1 MELELRH
8 LRTLC
13 AIGEAGSLSGAA
25 AALGYSQPALT
36 TQLQRIERLL
46 GAALFERDRS
56 GVRPTPY
63 GRDVLVRAN
72 DVLVRVDAIRRGPAG
87 ATGAPGR
94 PLRLAATN
102 TPILAGLVA
111 RIRKA
116 LPGQAVTVTSVYSSA
131 AIVELLE
138 DDAVDAA
145 VATDYPGSELRHSD
159 AVAHRGIV
167 TEPTFLAL
175 PAGHRLAHRVEVPL
189 AELADEAWFVTPDDG
204 AGWPG
209 VFHAACRAAGFTPGA
224 VHEFLGDRFQLQRMI
239 ADGMGIAV
247 VQATLRPEEGVLVK
261 PLAGMPIWCRYVL
274 AWRTARVGNEV
285 ADTLHRSCCAAYRDL
300 ITRSPHFQSWS
311 ARTYKRPRA

>member
-13 AIGEAGSLSGAA
+13 AIGEAGSLSAAA

-46 GAALFERDRS
+46 GEALFERDRS

-63 GRDVLVRAN
+63 GRDVLVQAQ
-72 DVLVRVDAIRRGPAG
+72 DVLLRVDAIRRGPA
-87 ATGAPGR
+87 APTGAPRR

-111 RIRKA
+111 RARKA
-116 LPGQAVTVTSVYSSA
+116 LPGVAVTVSSVYSSA

-138 DDAVDAA
+138 NDEVDAA
-145 VATDYPGSELRHSD
+145 VATDYPGSELSHSA
-159 AVAHRGIV
+159 AVVHRGIV

-175 PAGHRLAHRVEVPL
+175 PASHRLAHRVEVPL
-189 AELADEAWFVTPDDG
+189 AELAQEAWFVTPDDG

-239 ADGMGIAV
+239 ADGLGIAV
-247 VQATLRPEEGVLVK
+247 VQATLRPEAGVLVK
-261 PLAGMPIWCRYVL
+261 PLAGTPIWCRYVL
-274 AWRTARVGNEV
+274 AWRASRVTDEV
-285 ADTLHRSCCAAYRDL
+285 AGTLHRCCCAAYRDL
-300 ITRSPHFQSWS
+300 ITRAPHFQSWS
-311 ARTYKRPRA
+311 ARTYKGPRP